1 MTSRLIEA
9 FEQFLNDDGTPI
21 ADGQLRF
28 LVAGS
33 TGTSAFQDTFSDINL
48 SNPNPNPLPI
58 QATGRI
64 PAVWVPDLYYRIRY
78 EHTDGTLIKEVDYVG
93 SPETQGQWGAW
104 NNETVYTI
112 DKIVYYSG
120 KFYRSNTGGNQDNQ
134 PDISGE
140 WSELD
145 VPEKYSAAVTYGLHK
160 LVYDGGILY
169 VSMQATNLNHA
180 PSTSH
185 AWWQRVNNIPHWGST
200 TTYRLYD
207 QAIDSNGVVVV
218 SQQNNNLNHNPVGDS
233 GTWWKPQWQTVDG
246 LTQVKY
252 LSGGGNLTAY
262 WDNWLT
268 DSNSY
273 ALPAASTVPANGALV
288 VTKPDKYRA
297 STPTVTLT
305 GGDYLEWSGA
315 NNFDGIQLLTSHIEV
330 LKFVSNGSNGWRIG

>member
-64 PAVWVPDLYYRIRY
+64 PAVWVPDLFYRIRY

-134 PDISGE
+134 PDISSE

-145 VPEKYSAAVTYGLHK
+145 VPEKYSNTVTFGLHK
-160 LVYDGGILY
+160 LVYEGGILY
-169 VSMQATNLNHA
+169 VSMQADNLNHS
-180 PSTSH
+180 PTTSH

-200 TTYRLYD
+200 ATYRHYD
-207 QAIDSNGVVVV
+207 LAIDSNGVVVV

-233 GTWWKPQWQTVDG
+233 GAWWLPLWAVMPTNSV
-246 LTQVKY
+246 LVM
-252 LSGGGNLTAY
+252 SGGGTLTARRIHEF
-262 WDNWLT
+262 T
-268 DSNSY
+268 DSSTY
-273 ALPAASTVPANGALV
+273 TLPAANSVPADTILQVYKSDTYRTSQPV
-288 VTKPDKYRA
+288 VQRA
-297 STPTVTLT
+297 GSDLIQ
-305 GGDYLEWSGA
+305 WSGGTDTSYT
-315 NNFDGIQLLTSHIEV
+315 FDYGYSRARTF
-330 LKFVSNGSNGWRIG
+330 KSNGVDRWRV

>member
-33 TGTSAFQDTFSDINL
+33 TGTSAYQDTFSDINL

-134 PDISGE
+134 PDISSE

-145 VPEKYSAAVTYGLHK
+145 VPEKYSNTVNFGLHN
-160 LVYDGGILY
+160 LAYENGILY
-169 VSMQATNLNHA
+169 VSMQPDNLNHA

-200 TTYRLYD
+200 ATYRNYD
-207 QAIDSNGVVVV
+207 LAIDSNGVVVV

-233 GTWWKPQWQTVDG
+233 GTWWLPFWQTIPPIAG
-246 LTQVKY
+246 VKY
-252 LSGGGNLTAY
+252 LSGGGALTARF
-262 WDNWLT
+262 NNSLT
-268 DSNSY
+268 DAGAYTFPPANS
-273 ALPAASTVPANGALV
+273 VPANTPLILSISDTYSAFQP
-288 VTKPDKYRA
+288 TATA
-297 STPTVTLT
+297 SGSDLILRKT
-305 GGDYLEWSGA
+305 GTYNTFQFRSSA
-315 NNFDGIQLLTSHIEV
+315 KRSYTFI
-330 LKFVSNGSNGWRIG
+330 SNGTDRWVI

>member
-134 PDISGE
+134 PDISSE

-145 VPEKYSAAVTYGLHK
+145 VPEKYSSTVTYGLNK
-160 LVYDGGILY
+160 LVYDAGTLY
-169 VSMQATNLNHA
+169 VSAQAGNLNHA

-200 TTYRLYD
+200 TAYRLYD

-233 GTWWKPQWQTVDG
+233 GTWWLPLWAVMPTNSV
-246 LTQVKY
+246 LVM
-252 LSGGGNLTAY
+252 SGGGALTARRIHE
-262 WDNWLT
+262 LT
-268 DSNSY
+268 DSSTY
-273 ALPAASTVPANGALV
+273 TLPAANSVPADTILQVYKSDTYRTSQPV
-288 VTKPDKYRA
+288 VQRA
-297 STPTVTLT
+297 GSDLIQ
-305 GGDYLEWSGA
+305 WSGGTDTSYT
-315 NNFDGIQLLTSHIEV
+315 FDYGYSRARTF
-330 LKFVSNGSNGWRIG
+330 KSNGVDRWRV

>member
-64 PAVWVPDLYYRIRY
+64 PAVWVPDLFYRIRY
-78 EHTDGTLIKEVDYVG
+78 ERTDGTLIKEVDYVG

-134 PDISGE
+134 PDISSE

-145 VPEKYSAAVTYGLHK
+145 VPEKYSNTVTFGLHK
-160 LVYDGGILY
+160 LVYEAGILY
-169 VSMQATNLNHA
+169 VSMQADNLNHS

-200 TTYRLYD
+200 TPYRHYD
-207 QAIDSNGVVVV
+207 LAIDSNGVVVV

-233 GTWWKPQWQTVDG
+233 GTWWRPYWQTIQAFNEVLQ
-246 LTQVKY
+246 LT
-252 LSGGGNLTAY
+252 GGGTLTARFSH
-262 WDNWLT
+262 DLN
-268 DSNSY
+268 DSSTY
-273 ALPAASTVPANGALV
+273 TLPAANSVPAKTVLIAGKTDQFKGQNPVVQCAGSDIIRYGGGTDTAIRFGA
-288 VTKPDKYRA
+288 PYGH
-297 STPTVTLT
+297 S
-305 GGDYLEWSGA
+305 
-315 NNFDGIQLLTSHIEV
+315 
-330 LKFVSNGSNGWRIG
+330 LKIVSNGSNEWSI